1 MATYL
6 MNLILNWDQKI
17 YQKRTMQAVRIA
29 MKQTLPILAIDVYLR
44 LIFKLFFSPDSLFA
58 NVFNVHLSFFHSIAH
73 PTQSQFTLSILD
85 TIVVMV
91 YVTSL
96 THSFLTVRNVKHVIV
111 PILTNVVATYF
122 LLVEKYQ
129 IPDHSTMQYLLLT
142 GVTLF
147 SSQSYNWYQKRMNP
161 NVQPYAIRYLLW
173 SGFII
178 MLCVSAHPIVQQSNI
193 QIWLSEIL
201 YQPFFTSFVGL
212 LLVALLTPILFV
224 LGLRLPTELMS
235 DQTTLNV
242 VVLNLDTMLSH
253 ANVLLPFPENLYSTY
268 GAFSLFGGIG
278 NSLVISILLLFAHSK
293 RHRQLGVISWFP
305 SLFNNNQL
313 LYNGLPMF
321 LRPLILIPM
330 ILVSIM
336 SITISYLAIALHLM
350 APPVFMT
357 PVGMPTILTPTLAS
371 NSHLSAIIV
380 TIIIFGLSILIYKPF
395 IKQLTMEELN
405 EK

>member
-1 MATYL
+1 
-6 MNLILNWDQKI
+6 
-17 YQKRTMQAVRIA
+17 
-29 MKQTLPILAIDVYLR
+29 
-44 LIFKLFFSPDSLFA
+44 
-58 NVFNVHLSFFHSIAH
+58 
-73 PTQSQFTLSILD
+73 
-85 TIVVMV
+85 MV

-201 YQPFFTSFVGL
+201 YQPFFTSFIGL

-293 RHRQLGVISWFP
+293 RHRQLGLISWFP

-321 LRPLILIPM
+321 LRPLILVPM

-336 SITISYLAIALHLM
+336 SITISYLTIALHLM

>member
-1 MATYL
+1 M
-6 MNLILNWDQKI
+6 
-17 YQKRTMQAVRIA
+17 
-29 MKQTLPILAIDVYLR
+29 
-44 LIFKLFFSPDSLFA
+44 S
-58 NVFNVHLSFFHSIAH
+58 
-73 PTQSQFTLSILD
+73 
-85 TIVVMV
+85 
-91 YVTSL
+91 
-96 THSFLTVRNVKHVIV
+96 
-111 PILTNVVATYF
+111 
-122 LLVEKYQ
+122 
-129 IPDHSTMQYLLLT
+129 
-142 GVTLF
+142 
-147 SSQSYNWYQKRMNP
+147 
-161 NVQPYAIRYLLW
+161 IRYLLW

-201 YQPFFTSFVGL
+201 YQPFFTSFIGL

-293 RHRQLGVISWFP
+293 RHRQLGLISWFP

-321 LRPLILIPM
+321 LRPLILVPM

-336 SITISYLAIALHLM
+336 SITISYLTIALHLM

-380 TIIIFGLSILIYKPF
+380 TIIILVYLF
-395 IKQLTMEELN
+395 
-405 EK
+405 